1 MRPLSYPE
9 RSIPSGG
16 WCNVI
21 GRPRRGVRPPAADD
35 IMPQPVRG
43 ALRPDVSPV
52 LIVAVLL
59 LAACATIRLGDAPDA
74 AGNTTDTGD
83 FTVTAQPGT
92 WRNKPQVEGYVRN
105 KRDLPATRIL
115 LRVEALDGT
124 GKVLTSAIR
133 HLDQKIPAND
143 RVFYQVPVPGP
154 APAYRVQVDYV
165 FWGGGGGGSGGGGG
179 M

>member
-1 MRPLSYPE
+1 MRPLSYPG
-9 RSIPSGG
+9 RSSPSGG

-43 ALRPDVSPV
+43 APRPDVFPV

-59 LAACATIRLGDAPDA
+59 LAACATIRPGDAPPDA
-74 AGNTTDTGD
+74 AGNTTDTAD
-83 FTVTAQPGT
+83 FTVTAQLGA
-92 WRNKPQVEGYVRN
+92 WRNQPQVEGYVRN

-124 GKVLTSAIR
+124 GKVLTSAIHH
-133 HLDQKIPAND
+133 HL
-143 RVFYQVPVPGP
+143 
-154 APAYRVQVDYV
+154 
-165 FWGGGGGGSGGGGG
+165 
-179 M
+179 